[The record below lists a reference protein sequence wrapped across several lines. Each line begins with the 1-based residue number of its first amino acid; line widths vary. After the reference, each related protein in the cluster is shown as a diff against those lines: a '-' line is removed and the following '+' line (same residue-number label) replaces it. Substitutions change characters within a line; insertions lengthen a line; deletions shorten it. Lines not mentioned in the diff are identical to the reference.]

1 MKTLIQ
7 GGWVV
12 AFNGTD
18 HEVYDNGM
26 VVYED
31 DRVIH
36 AGGAYAG
43 PVDARIDAAGKLICP
58 GFINTHVH
66 PSGNAGDYL
75 LNDASKSDYLTANYM
90 AYAAPQKGKMP
101 APTAEAVAAIRRY
114 VLLHALKQGSTTII
128 DVGGDILPFCGAA

>member
-18 HEVYDNGM
+18 HEVYDNGS

-31 DRVIH
+31 NRIIH

-43 PVDARIDAAGKLICP
+43 PVDTRIDAAGKLISP

-90 AYAAPQKGKMP
+90 AYAAP
-101 APTAEAVAAIRRY
+101 
-114 VLLHALKQGSTTII
+114 
-128 DVGGDILPFCGAA
+128 

>member
-12 AFNGTD
+12 AFHGAD
-18 HEVYDNGM
+18 HEVYENGT

-31 DRVIH
+31 DRIIH
-36 AGGAYAG
+36 AGGPYRGQA
-43 PVDARIDAAGKLICP
+43 DARLDAAGKLVSP

-75 LNDASKSDYLTANYM
+75 LNDASKSDYLDALGSH
-90 AYAAPQKGKMP
+90 ADQDRRGELPGGP
-101 APTAEAVAAIRRY
+101 APSY
-114 VLLHALKQGSTTII
+114 L
-128 DVGGDILPFCGAA
+128 